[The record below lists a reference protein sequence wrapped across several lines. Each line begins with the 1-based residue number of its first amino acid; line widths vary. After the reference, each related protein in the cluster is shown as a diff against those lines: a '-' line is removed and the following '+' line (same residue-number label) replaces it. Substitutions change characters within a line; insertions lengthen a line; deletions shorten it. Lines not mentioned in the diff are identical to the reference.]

1 MSHRFANRDAWKLEN
16 DRLRV
21 SVLQGGGH
29 IGEIVLKTA
38 SGDSVNPLWAPPWPS
53 IDPWTYDADKHGGTY
68 GTNSEAPLLSGIL
81 GHNLCFDFWG
91 APSDSEHKAAMAYHG
106 EVSIISADKVA
117 ETESS
122 LTHRLNLT
130 RSGTSITR
138 RMTLVS
144 GQPILYVE
152 ETAENLLG
160 LDKPFGWVQH
170 PTFGPPFVNP
180 EKVHFDASAMQGDS
194 GAPDYE
200 SLGKWPVGS
209 AHDGPLNYRRFSP
222 EAPSF
227 KMAFFLLDKERDL
240 QFVTALNTE
249 YRLLIGYIFWRSE
262 YPWLMVWEEN
272 RRQDEPPW
280 NGETMTR
287 GMEFGN
293 TRIPGSAKEYFKK
306 PEMYGEPTFG
316 WLDGSAKVTK
326 RYMAFMSE
334 IPQGTS
340 GVLDVRLENGEIVVD
355 TEGVKHTLRIAYS
368 PDLFPRP

>member
-1 MSHRFANRDAWKLEN
+1 
-16 DRLRV
+16 
-21 SVLQGGGH
+21 
-29 IGEIVLKTA
+29 
-38 SGDSVNPLWAPPWPS
+38 
-53 IDPWTYDADKHGGTY
+53 
-68 GTNSEAPLLSGIL
+68 
-81 GHNLCFDFWG
+81 
-91 APSDSEHKAAMAYHG
+91 
-106 EVSIISADKVA
+106 
-117 ETESS
+117 
-122 LTHRLNLT
+122 
-130 RSGTSITR
+130 
-138 RMTLVS
+138 
-144 GQPILYVE
+144 
-152 ETAENLLG
+152 
-160 LDKPFGWVQH
+160 
-170 PTFGPPFVNP
+170 
-180 EKVHFDASAMQGDS
+180 
-194 GAPDYE
+194 
-200 SLGKWPVGS
+200 
-209 AHDGPLNYRRFSP
+209 
-222 EAPSF
+222 
-227 KMAFFLLDKERDL
+227 MAFFLLDKERDL